1 MPGCSCRDRR
11 MSAGLGNGPELQWQ
25 HPNSTPRDTG
35 DDKITRRPCPEV
47 PATCD
52 QATTDPVLPG
62 STRENTLPSCA
73 GEDEAENQ
81 GIWSID
87 QHIVASDI
95 SPSSSLL
102 LAQAPVTFAVTGRAV
117 AKTPASTLLTR
128 GGDIDESA
136 VPAGQV
142 VVYLVSMSL
151 CVKQPQYYLVLCHA
165 PHRLLPL
172 QHLGILPRVA
182 ITPSKWPQCHD
193 GGASITERFGPCSNG
208 RDSG

>member
-1 MPGCSCRDRR
+1 

-81 GIWSID
+81 GI
-87 QHIVASDI
+87 
-95 SPSSSLL
+95 
-102 LAQAPVTFAVTGRAV
+102 
-117 AKTPASTLLTR
+117 
-128 GGDIDESA
+128 
-136 VPAGQV
+136 
-142 VVYLVSMSL
+142 
-151 CVKQPQYYLVLCHA
+151 
-165 PHRLLPL
+165 
-172 QHLGILPRVA
+172 
-182 ITPSKWPQCHD
+182 
-193 GGASITERFGPCSNG
+193 
-208 RDSG
+208 